1 MNKFYK
7 IDVEERNA
15 VKFKANA
22 DLIVE
27 REGVEGYA
35 MMWLN
40 LTNNQKANKKD
51 ILKIYNDY
59 DNGVYVICDAEEEN
73 VKAVEDYLQRLGLVI
88 EYKNEILVVQPE
100 EIFNENDNYMDIE
113 LIDW

>member
-1 MNKFYK
+1 MNKCYK
-7 IDVEERNA
+7 INVEELKA
-15 VKFKANA
+15 VRIKANA
-22 DLIVE
+22 GLIVDKD
-27 REGVEGYA
+27 GIEGYA

-40 LTNNQKANKKD
+40 LTNNQKNNKKD

-59 DNGVYVICDAEEEN
+59 DNGIYVVCDAEEEN

-88 EYKNEILVVQPE
+88 EYKDDVLAILPE
-100 EIFNENDNYMDIE
+100 EVFDESDDCLDTE